1 MPPDDGDIVRATGYV
16 AIYCGHLESRVQ
28 EVCDCLGDNVNVSS
42 KAPTSVKAKA
52 CLEAIA
58 AIDENLELEDLRGL
72 LEDTEIL
79 LRRRNE
85 IMHGLLSMTKQ
96 GLIRANPR
104 TGDQTLV
111 TASDAVSYTH
121 LTLPT
126 TPYV

>member
-1 MPPDDGDIVRATGYV
+1 M
-16 AIYCGHLESRVQ
+16 
-28 EVCDCLGDNVNVSS
+28 GDNVNVSS

-111 TASDAVSYTH
+111 TASDVYELAREIWNVQSA
-121 LTLPT
+121 PT
-126 TPYV
+126 QVHYLSVFLDLFKIISPKN